1 MPFNN
6 EQNWLEL
13 LPGKWRL
20 LYYTGRHIGLTLRQP
35 PIRVLIGNVQLVV
48 SRPSK
53 SSTDLSMTSE
63 ISFSALIGQDWPHDK
78 SGVAGQL
85 QVNSVF
91 NLKAGRQLY
100 LKEENS
106 KGYFFLGQSIDRDAL
121 FQKLANGRWGKAI
134 PYKEFPSSLP
144 VATFVSD
151 DIELLLNLGQPLNQ
165 EVDSAKKVLQEVRT
179 QIPPEMFDLSKLACG
194 TYVDSRLLVLRS
206 VNGSALLF
214 TRSCVDGN
222 PR

>member
-1 MPFNN
+1 MLFNI

-13 LPGKWRL
+13 MPGKWRL

-35 PIRVLIGNVQLVV
+35 PIRALIGNAHLVV
-48 SRPSK
+48 SRPSEL
-53 SSTDLSMTSE
+53 STNLSMTSE
-63 ISFSALIGQDWPHDK
+63 ISFSALIGPDWPHNK
-78 SGVAGQL
+78 GGVAGQL

-106 KGYFFLGQSIDRDAL
+106 KGYFSVGQSIDRDAL
-121 FQKLANGRWGKAI
+121 FQKLASGRWGKAI

-144 VATFVSD
+144 VATFISD
-151 DIELLLNLGQPLNQ
+151 DIELLLNLGRPLNQ

-179 QIPPEMFDLSKLACG
+179 QIPPEMFDLSRLVCG
-194 TYVDSRLLVLRS
+194 TYIDSRLLVLRS

-214 TRSCVDGN
+214 TRSCGDEN